1 MDISIIYRI
10 FAVNSLERYM
20 ADFNEKIY
28 KGLLEG
34 NEIIIQKFFN
44 GKFKSVLE
52 KIIDRV
58 FKGISFESA
67 RAQLFNDLYV
77 YLTEN
82 DAKRLRLYETE
93 GNGDIIVW
101 LAEMA
106 TKYYLNERNKLRK
119 KQKRHHTSSLETK
132 HEAISDIA
140 DRSLEKKNC
149 ENLLSEFAA

>member
-67 RAQLFNDLYV
+67 RAQLLNDLYNV
-77 YLTEN
+77 LIF
-82 DAKRLRLYETE
+82 R
-93 GNGDIIVW
+93 
-101 LAEMA
+101 
-106 TKYYLNERNKLRK
+106 
-119 KQKRHHTSSLETK
+119 
-132 HEAISDIA
+132 
-140 DRSLEKKNC
+140 
-149 ENLLSEFAA
+149 